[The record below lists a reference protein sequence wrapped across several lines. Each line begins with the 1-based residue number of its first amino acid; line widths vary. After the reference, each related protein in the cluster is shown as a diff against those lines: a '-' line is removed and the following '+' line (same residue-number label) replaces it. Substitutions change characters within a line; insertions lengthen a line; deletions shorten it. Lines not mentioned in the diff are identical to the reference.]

1 MNIPYNKKSIKN
13 CKIVKDII
21 TLNMYGIKKG
31 KMKLIIL
38 LEIVRNLFWIYIKLL
53 IMIEAKIPLNLLICI
68 KELIIKV
75 VF

>member
-38 LEIVRNLFWIYIKLL
+38 LEIERNLFWIYIKIL
-53 IMIEAKIPLNLLICI
+53 IMIEVKI
-68 KELIIKV
+68 
-75 VF
+75 